1 MTLEALDV
9 RLQESCAL
17 FGFIPPP
24 DGPTRSWLIMR
35 ISLICILAST
45 LLLATAIASAQTT
58 DSINFG
64 TTYQT
69 IRGFGVSTA
78 WQPVMSSTVVDSL
91 WGMGADQMGLTMVRQ
106 RIDPSSTT
114 GGSNWST
121 ELQNSLEVLAVS
133 PGAIVFAT
141 PWTPPAV
148 WKSND
153 STVMGTLNTADYANY
168 ANYLNAYVAYM
179 KAGGVNL
186 YAISMQNEPDANVTY
201 ESCSWTGTTMSNWVA
216 QEGGTITTKLIM
228 PESESFIESMS
239 DPALANSSA
248 VGHISIIGGHLYGA
262 TPYYYTN
269 AKNAGKDV
277 WMTEH
282 YIQASG
288 STPAIGDAINVAK
301 EVHNSMAVGQYNAYV
316 WWWAN
321 SDIQQG
327 LLNSSNTPSYNGFA
341 LAQFSKFVRPGYVMT
356 GANNSPVSGVY
367 VTSYKG
373 SGNYVIVA
381 INSNSSA
388 SSIDFEMSGAT
399 LTSMT
404 PYQTNSSGGL
414 IQEGAVGV
422 SSNSF
427 TYTLPGESI
436 TTFVGTGTSSS
447 GGPIDIDA
455 GGAASGSWVADED
468 YSGGTALTY
477 TNAVSTSLL
486 SGTIPPPTVLQSQ
499 RYGSFTYTI
508 SGYTS
513 GSSHSVTLYFVEN
526 YVTGTGQREFNVLI
540 NGTQVL
546 TNYDVYAAAGGQ
558 FKAVEKSFT
567 TTANSSG
574 QIVIQF
580 SPGAIQNPMVS
591 GIAIQ

>member
-1 MTLEALDV
+1 
-9 RLQESCAL
+9 
-17 FGFIPPP
+17 
-24 DGPTRSWLIMR
+24 MR
-35 ISLICILAST
+35 ISLKCILAST

-78 WQPVMSSTVVDSL
+78 WQPLMSSTVVDSL
-91 WGMGADQMGLTMVRQ
+91 WGMGSGQMGLTMVRQ

-121 ELQNSLEVLAVS
+121 ELQNSLEVLAVA
-133 PGAIVFAT
+133 PGSIVFAT

-153 STVMGTLNTADYANY
+153 STIEGTLNTADYANY

-201 ESCSWTGTTMSNWVA
+201 ESCVWTGTTMSNWVA

-239 DPALANSSA
+239 DPALANSNA

-262 TPYYYTN
+262 SPYYYTN

-282 YIQASG
+282 YIQAAG

-301 EVHNSMAVGQYNAYV
+301 EIHNSMAVGQYNAYV

-373 SGNYVIVA
+373 SSNYVIVA
-381 INSNSSA
+381 INSNSGA
-388 SSIDFEMSGAT
+388 SSIDFELSGAT

-427 TYTLPGESI
+427 TYTLPGQSI
-436 TTFVGTGTSSS
+436 TTFVGSGSSSS

-468 YSGGTALTY
+468 FSGGTALTY
-477 TNAVSTSLL
+477 TNAVTTSLL
-486 SGTIPPPTVLQSQ
+486 SGTIPPQTVLQSQ

-513 GSSHSVTLYFVEN
+513 GSSHTVTLYFVEN
-526 YVTGTGQREFNVLI
+526 YVTGTGQREFDVLI

-574 QIVIQF
+574 QLVIQF